1 MFDFAS
7 GTVLEPTSDLGIN
20 LTQIK
25 SYLESQKAKIVSAK
39 SDDEFEK
46 EYQNMIDTLISYSIT
61 EIDAEYDK
69 ILQKNIEE
77 YSSDISNVNAAL
89 YE

>member
-1 MFDFAS
+1 M
-7 GTVLEPTSDLGIN
+7 
-20 LTQIK
+20 TQIK

-46 EYQNMIDTLISYSIT
+46 EYQNMINTLNSYSIK